1 MFRSLLKKIIAQ
13 YEKKKNGSKKPCRI
27 LFHSKNST
35 VISEKEKK
43 TFICQKLNFNL
54 RFTLF
59 WAQIWSAN
67 SFALAAETIYFHLSL
82 FFDKTVKAK
91 AIWSIF

>member
-1 MFRSLLKKIIAQ
+1 MFRSFLKKIIAQ

-43 TFICQKLNFNL
+43 NLHLPKIKL
-54 RFTLF
+54 
-59 WAQIWSAN
+59 
-67 SFALAAETIYFHLSL
+67 
-82 FFDKTVKAK
+82 
-91 AIWSIF
+91 